1 MVCRRAA
8 PISLVAMLTLSAC
21 GDRSTDLVL
30 NRVPARTDLHQAST
44 LPPAS
49 VRTVARKDYGWRL
62 IYHPSHAPA
71 GAGTRA
77 AAALCALE
85 RRRLTGIDLIPRT
98 DPTAD
103 PGAAIL
109 DIHCA

>member
-1 MVCRRAA
+1 MACRRAA
-8 PISLVAMLTLSAC
+8 PFSLVAMLTLSAC

-44 LPPAS
+44 LPPES
-49 VRTVARKDYGWRL
+49 VRTVSRKDYGWRL
-62 IYHPSHAPA
+62 IYHPSRAPA

-77 AAALCALE
+77 GAALCALE
-85 RRRLTGIDLIPRT
+85 RRRVAGIDPIPRT

-103 PGAAIL
+103 PGAVIL